1 MDGLEVYL
9 GPGNPLDLYDRVTRG
24 GVEAAGKRRRPICT
38 CGPTRAN
45 WGNRGRRC
53 PAGLEE
59 LQA

>member
-9 GPGNPLDLYDRVTRG
+9 LPVNPLDLYGRVTRG
-24 GVEAAGKRRRPICT
+24 GEAAGKRRRPICT
-38 CGPTRAN
+38 CGPTRAR
-45 WGNRGRRC
+45 WGDRGRRC